1 MSDLESAPRPQQRVT
16 TALEKILD
24 AEFDVEVCPPWLLR
38 PGRAECAAAWTPL
51 TTIYRALTGQELPE
65 TAPPRERRRLDI
77 IARYPDGSQQTIEI
91 DERQHFTAARA
102 ATFPHYPADIALG
115 YDPHRW
121 LRRSQELTGREPGG
135 GFARPCPPLF
145 PGPGGRHRQRAF
157 RDALADLVPP
167 QHGWLPTVRIADF
180 QIPTTSQD
188 DELTAATVRGL
199 LQRPGGPPTR
209 FLR

>member
-1 MSDLESAPRPQQRVT
+1 MSIGESARPQPRVT
-16 TALEKILD
+16 TALEKIFD
-24 AEFDVEVCPPWLLR
+24 AEIDVEVCPPWLLR
-38 PGRAECAAAWTPL
+38 PGRAECAAAWAPL
-51 TTIYRALTGQELPE
+51 STIYRALTGQELPE

-77 IARYPDGSQQTIEI
+77 IARYPDGSQQAIEI

-102 ATFPHYPADIALG
+102 ETYPHYPTDVALG
-115 YDPHRW
+115 YDPHLW
-121 LRRSQELTGREPGG
+121 LQRSQELAGREPGG

-145 PGPGGRHRQRAF
+145 PGPGGRHQQRAF

-180 QIPTTSQD
+180 QIPATGQD
-188 DELTAATVRGL
+188 DELMAAVRGL
-199 LQRPGGPPTR
+199 LRRSGGPPAR